1 MSNPI
6 NRKTIAQVA
15 TRVSKEINTTGEMK
29 FPNTI
34 FLEIGEKMPVLQ
46 LIAKIPNQVIDVVNY
61 ATWIEQWEALGIE
74 KELVGKEYQE
84 QVTLLCEHLPFL
96 ERHLGLMVMAN
107 AAQLHPTIP
116 VIKRT
121 YWLDYCFAPDGME
134 HTSEI
139 FVEVKRPTRIYG
151 ECELTPSLI
160 DAIDKGIIDPN
171 LELPD
176 LLAPIAK
183 QRQMVMDILTPEQ
196 RALADELIKSRDA
209 SKGVDYSDCRT
220 QEDVVAKFAGT
231 FGLNP
236 QQVMEGMGPVGFLKD
251 IDPAT
256 FQYGK
261 MGQGYWDGVRI
272 PDTIEDPEAAEG
284 YTFAIKTG
292 KEFNLY
298 PKLEVKTSDTVEQIR
313 KQCGMHH
320 RQDYGDQIPNGS
332 RIKTQFD
339 NVSIVKIGEMN
350 SLPSSSPLGRGD
362 ATMMNFPLKDVK
374 MAVVADSVE
383 QATQLFLTM
392 TDVDLHLYAEKT
404 GLTMKEMQ
412 YSIALL
418 RNKVI
423 QVQAGYP
430 GGNTGKPIYLI
441 SIFDVEH
448 LSERDMRR
456 FQLISDTQKGPEYK
470 LEQMELNHAAHKQYM
485 GEMHKLMFYAKGLTL
500 EKRLDQLYFLI
511 VHANNFSNDQMVHFH
526 FELGEGL
533 IGEFEAP
540 VDRGSW
546 QTMLRLFERARL
558 DVTTGVEA
566 GQDVTQLAG
575 ASVNVRSLGEEPMD
589 VSERVDIFLEY
600 QHDAFF
606 VIPLEL
612 WNGK

>member
-171 LELPD
+171 
-176 LLAPIAK
+176 
-183 QRQMVMDILTPEQ
+183 
-196 RALADELIKSRDA
+196 
-209 SKGVDYSDCRT
+209 
-220 QEDVVAKFAGT
+220 
-231 FGLNP
+231 
-236 QQVMEGMGPVGFLKD
+236 
-251 IDPAT
+251 
-256 FQYGK
+256 
-261 MGQGYWDGVRI
+261 
-272 PDTIEDPEAAEG
+272 
-284 YTFAIKTG
+284 
-292 KEFNLY
+292 
-298 PKLEVKTSDTVEQIR
+298 
-313 KQCGMHH
+313 
-320 RQDYGDQIPNGS
+320 
-332 RIKTQFD
+332 
-339 NVSIVKIGEMN
+339 
-350 SLPSSSPLGRGD
+350 
-362 ATMMNFPLKDVK
+362 
-374 MAVVADSVE
+374 
-383 QATQLFLTM
+383 
-392 TDVDLHLYAEKT
+392 
-404 GLTMKEMQ
+404 
-412 YSIALL
+412 
-418 RNKVI
+418 
-423 QVQAGYP
+423 
-430 GGNTGKPIYLI
+430 
-441 SIFDVEH
+441 
-448 LSERDMRR
+448 SEYDMRR
-456 FQLISDTQKGPEYK
+456 FQLIDDTQKSPEYK
-470 LEQMELNHAAHKQYM
+470 LEQMELNVAAHKQYM
-485 GEMHKLMFYAKGLTL
+485 SEMHKLMFYAKGLTL

-526 FELGEGL
+526 IDLGEGL

-575 ASVNVRSLGEEPMD
+575 ASVNAHSLGEEPMD

>member
-1 MSNPI
+1 MTNPL
-6 NRKTIAQVA
+6 NRTKVTQIV
-15 TRVSKEINTTGEMK
+15 TRISKEINTIGEMK

-34 FLEIGEKMPVLQ
+34 FLEIGENMPVLQ
-46 LIAKIPNQVIDVVNY
+46 LITKNPDQKIDVNKY
-61 ATWIEQWEALGIE
+61 IDWIEQWSALGIE
-74 KELVGKEYQE
+74 KELVGKMYQE
-84 QVTLLCEHLPFL
+84 QVTLLCEHLPYL
-96 ERHLGLMVMAN
+96 ERHLGLMVLAN

-121 YWLDYCFAPDGME
+121 YWLDFCFAPVGME
-134 HTSEI
+134 HNSDIFAEI
-139 FVEVKRPTRIYG
+139 KRATRIYG
-151 ECELTPSLI
+151 ECELTPGLI
-160 DAIDKGIIDPN
+160 DAIDKGVIDPN

-196 RALADELIKSRDA
+196 RTLAEELIKSRDA

-236 QQVMEGMGPVGFLKD
+236 QQVVDGVGPVGFLKD

-261 MGQGYWDGVRI
+261 MGQGYWDGIRI

-284 YTFAIKTG
+284 HTFAIKTG

-298 PKLEVKTSDTVEQIR
+298 PELKVKTSDTVER
-313 KQCGMHH
+313 LRAQCGMHH
-320 RQDYGDQIPNGS
+320 RQDYGD
-332 RIKTQFD
+332 
-339 NVSIVKIGEMN
+339 VSIAKIGGMN
-350 SLPSSSPLGRGD
+350 SLATSSPFGRGD
-362 ATMMNFPLKDVK
+362 ATMMNLILKDIK

-383 QATQLFLTM
+383 HATQLFLTM
-392 TDVDLHLYAEKT
+392 TDEDLQHYAEKT

-412 YSIALL
+412 YSITLL
-418 RNKVI
+418 RSRQL
-423 QVQAGYP
+423 QVKMGYP

-441 SIFDVEH
+441 DIFDVESV
-448 LSERDMRR
+448 SEYELRKH
-456 FQLISDTQKGPEYK
+456 QLILDTKKSPEYK
-470 LEQMELNHAAHKQYM
+470 IEQMELNVSAHKQYM
-485 GEMHKLMFYAKGLTL
+485 AELYRLMYYAKEMSL
-500 EKRLDQLYFLI
+500 EKRLDQLYLLI
-511 VHANNFSNDQMVHFH
+511 HHANNFSNDQMVHFH
-526 FELGEGL
+526 IELGEGL

-540 VDRGSW
+540 VDRGNW
-546 QTMLRLFERARL
+546 QTMCRLFEKARS
-558 DVTTGVEA
+558 DVIRGIEA
-566 GQDVTQLAG
+566 GQDVTTLAG
-575 ASVNVRSLGEEPMD
+575 YSYNAQSLGEEPMD
-589 VSERVDIFLEY
+589 VSERVDIFLEH

>member
-176 LLAPIAK
+176 LLSPIAK
-183 QRQMVMDILTPEQ
+183 QRQMVMDILSPEQ
-196 RALADELIKSRDA
+196 RTLAEELIKSRDA

-236 QQVMEGMGPVGFLKD
+236 QQVVDGVGPVGFLKD

-261 MGQGYWDGVRI
+261 MGQGYWDGIRI

-298 PKLEVKTSDTVEQIR
+298 PELKVKTSDTVER
-313 KQCGMHH
+313 LRAQCGMHH
-320 RQDYGDQIPNGS
+320 RQDYGD
-332 RIKTQFD
+332 
-339 NVSIVKIGEMN
+339 VSIAKIGGMN
-350 SLPSSSPLGRGD
+350 SLATSSPFGRGD
-362 ATMMNFPLKDVK
+362 ATMMNLILKDIK
-374 MAVVADSVE
+374 MAVAADSVE
-383 QATQLFLTM
+383 HATQLFLTM
-392 TDVDLHLYAEKT
+392 TDEDLQHYAEKT

-412 YSIALL
+412 YSITLL
-418 RNKVI
+418 RSRQL
-423 QVQAGYP
+423 QVKMGYP

-441 SIFDVEH
+441 DIFDVESV
-448 LSERDMRR
+448 SEYELRKH
-456 FQLISDTQKGPEYK
+456 QLILDTKKSPEYK
-470 LEQMELNHAAHKQYM
+470 IEQMELNVSAHKQYM
-485 GEMHKLMFYAKGLTL
+485 AELYRLMYYAKEMSL
-500 EKRLDQLYFLI
+500 EKRLDQLYLLI
-511 VHANNFSNDQMVHFH
+511 HHANNFSNDQMVHFH
-526 FELGEGL
+526 IELGEGL
-533 IGEFEAP
+533 IGEFESP
-540 VDRGSW
+540 VDRGNW
-546 QTMLRLFERARL
+546 QTMCRLFEKARS
-558 DVTTGVEA
+558 DVIRGIEA
-566 GQDVTQLAG
+566 GQDVTTLAG
-575 ASVNVRSLGEEPMD
+575 YSYNAQSLGEEPMD
-589 VSERVDIFLEY
+589 VSERVDIFLEH